1 MKHFVICISL
11 ALTPTVAAAEDS
23 SIDRGFS
30 LLEEG
35 TALLLEGLLA
45 EIEPQLEELKSALGE
60 LNAYHAPEMLPNGDI
75 IIRRKD
81 PVEIE
86 PPLEEGEID
95 L

>member
-1 MKHFVICISL
+1 MKQILLVSALVL
-11 ALTPTVAAAEDS
+11 APAASSAEDTT
-23 SIDRGFS
+23 IDRGFS

-45 EIEPQLEELKSALGE
+45 EIEPRLSQLETALGE
-60 LNAYHAPEMLPNGDI
+60 LNAYHPPEMLPNGDI

-81 PVEIE
+81 PLEVE
-86 PPLEEGEID
+86 PDPDVEID